1 MLQRLPVSDVLKIM
15 NSIEHI
21 DDLLEAAVIVRRM
34 SDNMIKDFMVEAPNG
49 FHCVVR
55 GSFQTLRWG
64 WVMPE
69 DVNQVKDVTSVYG
82 EWI

>member
-1 MLQRLPVSDVLKIM
+1 MLQRLPVSDVLNIM

-69 DVNQVKDVTSVYG
+69 DVNQVKDVTSV
-82 EWI
+82 